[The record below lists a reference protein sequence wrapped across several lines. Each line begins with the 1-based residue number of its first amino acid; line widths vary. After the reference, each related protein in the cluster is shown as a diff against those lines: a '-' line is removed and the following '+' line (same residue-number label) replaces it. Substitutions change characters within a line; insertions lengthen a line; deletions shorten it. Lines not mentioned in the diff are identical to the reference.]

1 VVSAWQAFLVGK
13 RNCLSRVALLSLNNK
28 KSKNVS
34 NLIPIVVTGP
44 TFEPVTVAQA
54 RKQVELAESDRA
66 HDEQLELLIQAAREQ
81 LEADADIV
89 LGQKTIKVYDDD
101 FDTAIS
107 LQLKPI
113 QSITS
118 IKYYDTSNNQQTLP
132 TTYYDFDQARR
143 RIELKYMQ
151 AWPAAIY
158 SRYDAVEITYVCGYT
173 SQALVPALAK
183 QACLLLVGNYFEGRD
198 MLKES
203 DAKTYDRI
211 VAKLMRS
218 NYP

>member
-1 VVSAWQAFLVGK
+1 
-13 RNCLSRVALLSLNNK
+13 
-28 KSKNVS
+28 
-34 NLIPIVVTGP
+34 VTAP

-81 LEADADIV
+81 LEADTDLV
-89 LGQKTIKVYDDD
+89 LGQKTVKVYDDD
-101 FDTAIS
+101 FDAAMQ
-107 LQLKPI
+107 LQLRPI

-118 IKYYDTSNNQQTLP
+118 VKYYDTGNSLQTLS
-132 TTYYDFDQARR
+132 TSYYDFDAANRKVV
-143 RIELKYMQ
+143 LKYNQ
-151 AWPAAIY
+151 TWPAVILG
-158 SRYDAVEITYVCGYT
+158 RYDAVEITYVCGYA
-173 SQALVPALAK
+173 SQALIPALAK

-218 NYP
+218 TYP